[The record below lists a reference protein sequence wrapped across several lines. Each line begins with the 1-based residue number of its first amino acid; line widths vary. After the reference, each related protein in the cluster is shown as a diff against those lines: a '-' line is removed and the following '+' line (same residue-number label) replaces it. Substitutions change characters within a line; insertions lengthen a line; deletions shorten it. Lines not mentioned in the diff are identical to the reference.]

1 MVSLLLRRIVQQRVQ
16 RSCGASC
23 TPAAAPGARG
33 CLMLLLPALGLAAPP
48 PAPPHAWDVARGS
61 APSRPSGSGWGTWC
75 WVWGVGFGTWLVAL
89 RHPVHLHASLHGVQG
104 GGRGLAEDDDIA
116 LQSTSCRW
124 SLVCRARQ
132 LSWLCA
138 DLGRAP
144 QSTSSIQVLSKA
156 QASSSNCAQCLFQQG
171 PSKAQAQAQAQASS
185 SKASSS
191 KAQHR
196 CFG

>member
-1 MVSLLLRRIVQQRVQ
+1 MGMGWSLVSLLLRRIAQQRVQ

-48 PAPPHAWDVARGS
+48 LEPPHAWDVARGS
-61 APSRPSGSGWGTWC
+61 APSRPSACITPRSPRMASKEG
-75 WVWGVGFGTWLVAL
+75 A
-89 RHPVHLHASLHGVQG
+89 PHLL
-104 GGRGLAEDDDIA
+104 

-144 QSTSSIQVLSKA
+144 QSTSSIQGLSKA

>member
-1 MVSLLLRRIVQQRVQ
+1 MGTGWSLVSLLLRRIVPNWC
-16 RSCGASC
+16 SAL
-23 TPAAAPGARG
+23 AAP
-33 CLMLLLPALGLAAPP
+33 LVLLLLLPALADA
-48 PAPPHAWDVARGS
+48 S
-61 APSRPSGSGWGTWC
+61 CSSSRRS
-75 WVWGVGFGTWLVAL
+75 VLRRLLLRLLMLGTWLVAL